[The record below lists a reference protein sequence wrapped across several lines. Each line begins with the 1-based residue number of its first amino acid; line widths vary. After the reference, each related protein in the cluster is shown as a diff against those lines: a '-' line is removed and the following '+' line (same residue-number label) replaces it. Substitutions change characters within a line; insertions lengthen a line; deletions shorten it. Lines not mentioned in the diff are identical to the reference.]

1 MPANWPE
8 LTLAVALALLAA
20 YVISNL
26 AARGVRSM
34 LRAILPVESEERFVS
49 GPGRAI
55 HVFLFLIL
63 AAALTFPALT
73 LAGYKTGF
81 TTDRDAL
88 IAWLRDA
95 GARSG
100 LRIGI
105 VLLASYLIVRIGTAA
120 ARRFEHEMSAGTGL
134 DAIERTKRAQTLGRL
149 IQKALTVVV
158 TIVAALIVL
167 QEFGVPIG
175 PAVTGLGVVGVAL
188 GFGAQTLI
196 RDLIA
201 GFFMIAEDQVR
212 VGDSAIVNGQ
222 GGLVEE
228 VNLRTIVLRDEQ
240 GTVHVFAN
248 GEVKTLA
255 NMSKDFAY
263 YVISVGVSYA
273 DDPDR
278 VVQALTDA
286 GASLL
291 DDPAFKPDIL
301 APLEVYGIDAFEAD
315 RLVVKGRIKT
325 VPQKQWLVG
334 RELRKRIAKLLRE
347 RGIQAPVRQVT
358 FVESIE
364 PRKMGDQKERPT

>member
-8 LTLAVALALLAA
+8 LTLALALALIAA

-26 AARGVRSM
+26 AARLVRSM
-34 LRAILPVESEERFVS
+34 LRAILPVQSEERFIS

-55 HVFLFLIL
+55 HVFLFLL
-63 AAALTFPALT
+63 LGAALAFPALT
-73 LAGYKTGF
+73 LAGYRTGF
-81 TTDRDAL
+81 TTDRDTL
-88 IAWLRDA
+88 IQWLRET
-95 GARSG
+95 GLRSG

-105 VLLASYLIVRIGTAA
+105 VVLASYLIIRIGSAA
-120 ARRFEHEMSAGTGL
+120 ARRFEHEMSTGTGL
-134 DAIERTKRAQTLGRL
+134 DVIERTKRAQTLGRL
-149 IQKALTVVV
+149 IQQTLTVVV
-158 TIVAALIVL
+158 TIVGGLIVL
-167 QEFGVPIG
+167 QELGFPIG

-196 RDLIA
+196 RDLIN

-248 GEVKTLA
+248 GEVKSLA

-263 YVISVGVSYA
+263 YVISVGAGYE

-278 VVQALTDA
+278 VVAALKDA
-286 GASLL
+286 GESLL
-291 DDPAFKPDIL
+291 ADAEFRPNIL
-301 APLEVYGIDAFEAD
+301 APLEVYGIDAFETD

-334 RELRKRIAKLLRE
+334 RELRKRVAKLLRE
-347 RGIQAPVRQVT
+347 RGIHAPVGRMT
-358 FVESIE
+358 FIERIEREKPES
-364 PRKMGDQKERPT
+364 PGA